1 MSDSNSDSVHL
12 LLQTVAT
19 QAQTI
24 QTQAE
29 TISRLLA
36 EQVPEMG
43 EMEGSRAPGSYMDG
57 TPVR

>member
-1 MSDSNSDSVHL
+1 MSDSNNDSVRL

-24 QTQAE
+24 QQQAE
-29 TISRLLA
+29 TISRLLG
-36 EQVPEMG
+36 ELEPEMG
-43 EMEGSRAPGSYMDG
+43 VAEGRPASGSYMDG